1 MRRSIFIAAW
11 AVLVAAGFSVPAGA
25 VVEGSAAVCRVYAG
39 SVTADGGH
47 RGAASSS
54 TPGGTTAG
62 VFEAGKVRLASTF
75 TVNPNVAGADLSGW
89 VLQAHSLYLRNY
101 SITTDG
107 LIDPGWPNELQRIG
121 GGWANFTALEVSQY
135 DPAGALNRTT
145 AYGLR
150 SDGVL
155 FRWNVVHRAWS
166 RTGSAPGFASVKSM
180 TLISKTRTYDT
191 FLANTRGGALY
202 TIRIPTAAPM
212 KPIVKPVRT
221 KTWQGFEKLVATK
234 CGQYGTLLLGIDKDT
249 QAGYLYAVGH
259 ANGTATVI
267 QGLGKVEGT
276 FDDPVY
282 HRWGAVPALDPLNGE

>member
-1 MRRSIFIAAW
+1 MRRSIFIAAS
-11 AVLVAAGFSVPAGA
+11 AVLVAAGFSAPAGA
-25 VVEGSAAVCRVYAG
+25 AVEGSAAVCRVYAG

-89 VLQAHSLYLRNY
+89 VLQGDSLYLRNY

-107 LIDPGWPNELQRIG
+107 LIDPGGPNELQRIG

-135 DPAGALNRTT
+135 
-145 AYGLR
+145 
-150 SDGVL
+150 
-155 FRWNVVHRAWS
+155 
-166 RTGSAPGFASVKSM
+166 
-180 TLISKTRTYDT
+180 
-191 FLANTRGGALY
+191 
-202 TIRIPTAAPM
+202 
-212 KPIVKPVRT
+212 
-221 KTWQGFEKLVATK
+221 
-234 CGQYGTLLLGIDKDT
+234 
-249 QAGYLYAVGH
+249 AVGH

-267 QGLGKVEGT
+267 QGLGKVDGT